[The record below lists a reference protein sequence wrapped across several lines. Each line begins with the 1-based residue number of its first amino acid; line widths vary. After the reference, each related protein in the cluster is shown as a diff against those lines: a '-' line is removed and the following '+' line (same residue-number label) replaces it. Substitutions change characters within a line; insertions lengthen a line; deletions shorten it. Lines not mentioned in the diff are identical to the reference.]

1 MRKNPRAFWLTAG
14 GLGLAILTAAVSI
27 LFTIPEVR
35 VLWHFSWGQYYYEKG
50 QQDSSFYQKSLE
62 EFDKAIR
69 MSTDYDWLAL
79 VGRGTVQGKLDKSQE
94 QLSDCKRATEENE
107 EFALAWNCL
116 GVALNALGQYGEAI
130 AAFDKAI
137 YWAQR
142 NEGLG
147 STEKRIEVE
156 IEATY
161 NKGDALLNNKEP
173 EQAIATL
180 EGALKLAQNN
190 QLENYYHFLY
200 NLLARAYWE
209 KKEYDRALDF
219 YNLSISKS
227 QYYYPAQ
234 LGKGLTLY
242 YQEKPQEALDAFNQ
256 ILINQDSYD
265 NFDDFKRAEVW
276 YYKGLVFEKL
286 NQCQEAIAAYE
297 KALQYRT
304 DYQAAEEGRLAAQK
318 RCQ

>member
-14 GLGLAILTAAVSI
+14 GLGLAILTAAVTI
-27 LFTIPEVR
+27 LFMIPEVR
-35 VLWHFSWGQYYYEKG
+35 VFWHFYLGQYYYEKA
-50 QQDSSFYQKSLE
+50 QEDKSFYDKSLE

-69 MSTDYDWLAL
+69 MSTDYDWIAL
-79 VGRGTVQGKLDKSQE
+79 VGRGTVQGKLNKSRE
-94 QLSDCKRATEENE
+94 QLNDCKRATEENE

-116 GVALNALGQYGEAI
+116 GVALYALGQYGEAI
-130 AAFDKAI
+130 AAFDRAI

-147 STEKRIEVE
+147 STKERIEVE

-161 NKGDALLNNKEP
+161 NKGEALLNNEEP
-173 EQAIATL
+173 EKAIATL
-180 EGALKLAQNN
+180 ESALKLAQDN
-190 QLENYYHFLY
+190 QVENFSHFLY
-200 NLLARAYWE
+200 NLLGRTYRE
-209 KKEYDRALDF
+209 KKEYDKALDF
-219 YNLSISKS
+219 YNLSISQE

-256 ILINQDSYD
+256 ILINQDRYN
-265 NFDDFKRAEVW
+265 NFSDAKRAEVW

-286 NQCQEAIAAYE
+286 NQCREAIAAYE
-297 KALQYRT
+297 NALQYKT
-304 DYQAAEEGRLAAQK
+304 DYQAAEEGWLAAK
-318 RCQ
+318 TRCQ